1 MKGLTAPASS
11 KPMNASQWW
20 FQMIWSQYAGYCSG
34 TDAFVHIQPQ
44 MQINGRNID
53 DISSDWL
60 PQLAA
65 TKHT

>member
-1 MKGLTAPASS
+1 MHHSGGFK
-11 KPMNASQWW
+11 
-20 FQMIWSQYAGYCSG
+20 WSQYAGYCSG